1 MSSIFGEETITLPG
15 SPEESGQDDGAAEE
29 VENEEAFEEQDNH
42 GNEEAEFEDESDD
55 DQAEG
60 DEDDAPPE
68 DGQGDGLILGKFKTQ
83 GDLVKAYQNLE
94 RAYTQQRQGGG
105 QQLSQDSP
113 ATPQQPGQNQRAELT
128 NVFWERFKADPLA
141 AMEAVVSHMVDNRTA
156 PIFEKDRT
164 NTLSSNLQTIAK
176 DYRQAGTEEGL
187 KQLLGKVQEIA
198 EDVGNP
204 DLIRNP
210 SERVLRM
217 AAREAFGDTAAKAF
231 AKGKEAGRVDSERAR
246 ASKANAAVRA
256 GGKGSKQAGEAKS
269 PEQEIADA
277 ILAAGKGGGGIF
289 G

>member
-1 MSSIFGEETITLPG
+1 MSIFGDETITLPG
-15 SPEESGQDDGAAEE
+15 SPEESGQDEGAAEE
-29 VENEEAFEEQDNH
+29 VENEEAFEEQDEH
-42 GNEEAEFEDESDD
+42 GGDEAEFEDESDEE

-105 QQLSQDSP
+105 QQPSQDAPS
-113 ATPQQPGQNQRAELT
+113 ASQQPGQNQRAELT
-128 NVFWERFKADPLA
+128 NIFWERFKSDPLA

-164 NTLSSNLQTIAK
+164 NALSSNLQTIAK
-176 DYRQAGTEEGL
+176 EYRQAGTEEGL
-187 KQLLGKVQEIA
+187 RQLLGKVQEIA

-231 AKGKEAGRVDSERAR
+231 AKGKEAGRTESERTR

-256 GGKGSKQAGEAKS
+256 GGKGGKQTEEPKT
-269 PEQEIADA
+269 PEQTMKEA
-277 ILAAGKGGGGIF
+277 ILAAGQGGGGIF